1 MWWCLSWDP
10 CLHVSIS
17 GQGCHMLHFC
27 VHHGTT
33 PKDCQCHTCDELS
46 VCQWASLKVFEI
58 VRLTTFHICDMTASV
73 VTFFISVMCM
83 HQQCWW
89 TAIAVLTNQ
98 IMFFYIYRYFEAGII
113 LYLWFRVM
121 ILQGEKWPETFET
134 FILRL
139 HFVNLLIFVPY
150 VKHGSDPTHCCDPF
164 WKWCMSWWSKFG
176 KHSCWFYMKIS
187 DQIRSQ
193 LLHIASQLSWFI
205 DIQSTIWRTQPKYTK
220 TINCRFKTWMELV

>member
-1 MWWCLSWDP
+1 MSVLRPMPACFYIWTRMSHAALLCAPWNYSQGLSVSYMWWIVSLS
-10 CLHVSIS
+10 VSFTEGIW
-17 GQGCHMLHFC
+17 
-27 VHHGTT
+27 
-33 PKDCQCHTCDELS
+33 DCQVDNISHLWHDSQCGDL
-46 VCQWASLKVFEI
+46 
-58 VRLTTFHICDMTASV
+58 
-73 VTFFISVMCM
+73 FISVMCM

-193 LLHIASQLSWFI
+193 FLHIASQLSWFI
-205 DIQSTIWRTQPKYTK
+205 DIQSMIWRTQPKYTK
-220 TINCRFKTWMELV
+220 TINCRFKTWMKLV